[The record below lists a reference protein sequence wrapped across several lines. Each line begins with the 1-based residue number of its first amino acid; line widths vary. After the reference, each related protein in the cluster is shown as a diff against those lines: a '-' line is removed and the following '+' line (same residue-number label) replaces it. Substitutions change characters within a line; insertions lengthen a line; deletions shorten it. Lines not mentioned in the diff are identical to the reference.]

1 MGLIHGRPDGIEKP
15 QLTEKQYD
23 TEIAEGG
30 RSQTIDRLGS
40 DALQRSEAPSPP
52 LDGKRVES
60 GPLSGQAA
68 RGAARTNKTS
78 STFFPSPLKKMSQK
92 KAKFDF
98 YAAISQRDAKKT
110 ARRMKAMQEKTP
122 RKKARKILRQ
132 QLKLAEESRKGSRR
146 RNSWDHV
153 KEWDAVIAVI
163 REELIW
169 GDNDREITEA
179 TEKSFIEKAEQ
190 RGAQDSVDDRER
202 VQQLNSFID
211 SENPIG
217 IKQMVEQYGTQL
229 LNTPDPNPRAKNER
243 PLQRALALR
252 DPKEVTKCL
261 LDYGADFRQIKG
273 VEPHEFLIYADGRG
287 DPALTAIMLDSGQFG
302 QPDTLLMNAID
313 QGNVDLARALVRSGK
328 VDVNAQ
334 TPSGTPLGAA
344 AEKGGDVGLGIA
356 AILLDNGALNVK
368 DSVRGDLPS
377 NLASDN
383 PDIAQKIT
391 ETMKVNDRF
400 DAAKYPRAS
409 AQLFLLLR
417 VADDES
423 PEEEMELRINQMK
436 ALVLQYGPGILN
448 HKNNEGITILEGAIR
463 EKGNAPFVRAL
474 IENGADPKRIED
486 RFSLFSYLI
495 PEGGAPDFETIN
507 ILIEERGL
515 DPNVTSLDG
524 KKTILSLLKNAEES
538 VAKNKLVSSL
548 EKKRKASPFQKA
560 IESGNLE
567 AVNREIR
574 DEPKRAKRFI
584 YGINPA
590 VLALERGHTHIFKR
604 LVEAGAL
611 DKAYDEERSPTL
623 LQFVDQKG
631 NVELGRFLLS
641 KGSPKEAAE
650 VKTPRV
656 SDSPM
661 TPPPRADKDEDFYAL
676 FSAGPAKAE
685 VPQATTVSP
694 SFVASAEAEVEPS
707 VVEAQPAPFVKG
719 KKPASERSNVKI
731 GEGRRVPEPAGE
743 KKTDPESEEKS
754 LDDVLA
760 RLYAEEETSQPQKE
774 TIESDQENAKGAA
787 KSSDAETESEEE
799 VPPLVKVVKDRNIKR
814 DPSKAFIGKHRQ
826 TGQKRAGSEPEE
838 SPAFEKKQPNKE
850 FERDPSETLIGKHRD
865 QVPEPLESAE
875 MDEKGLKFLENG
887 STEEILFYLAGI
899 GESKELSRQFLSENI
914 EAILNFPADKTNNL
928 MAVFQAV
935 NAFRI
940 FENGVPEDMKETVGK
955 KIKEWAEEASPA
967 IAYLEVMADQGVN
980 LLEFLDGDWLKGVLE
995 KGERPLLIS
1004 ELLKNAPPEEMG
1016 ITPKN
1021 IGNFPDYIRIEI
1033 SEMYDALFAL
1043 DPIVDKAVKIIEDPP
1058 LELLAWKSVV
1068 PDNLEPL
1075 FASHLSRQYSLTKSQ
1090 WDKLCERFEE
1100 KKSQTFGDY
1109 IKEKS
1114 ASIKEKLETKKLK
1127 KQEEYSELTRKRD
1140 SLQQQALKAERAND
1154 AKALVQYKTE
1164 LDELEPKLVKFRM
1177 KNRFLMELIRG

>member
-1 MGLIHGRPDGIEKP
+1 MGLIHGRPDGIGKP

-23 TEIAEGG
+23 TEMAEGG

-40 DALQRSEAPSPP
+40 DALQRSEDSSPP
-52 LDGKRVES
+52 LDGQRVQS

-68 RGAARTNKTS
+68 RGAARTNRAS
-78 STFFPSPLKKMSQK
+78 SKILFNPLKKMSRV
-92 KAKFDF
+92 KAEFDF
-98 YAAISQRDAKKT
+98 YAAISQRDARKT
-110 ARRMKAMQEKTP
+110 VWRLKDMQEKIP
-122 RKKARKILRQ
+122 RDKVKIILIQ
-132 QLKLAEESRKGSRR
+132 QLELALESRNGSERR
-146 RNSWDHV
+146 GSLEHV
-153 KEWDAVIAVI
+153 TKMNEVIAVI
-163 REELIW
+163 KKEL
-169 GDNDREITEA
+169 E
-179 TEKSFIEKAEQ
+179 FIEKAEQ
-190 RGAQDSVDDRER
+190 RGAQDSVDDREP

-252 DPKEVTKCL
+252 DPKEMTKCL
-261 LDYGADFRQIKG
+261 LDHGADFRQIKG

-436 ALVLQYGPGILN
+436 TLVSQYGPGILN

-538 VAKNKLVSSL
+538 VAKKQLVSSL

-590 VLALERGHTHIFKR
+590 VLALERGHTEIFKK

-623 LQFVDQKG
+623 LQFVGQKG

-650 VKTPRV
+650 AKTPRV
-656 SDSPM
+656 SDSPR

-685 VPQATTVSP
+685 FPQATTVSP
-694 SFVASAEAEVEPS
+694 SFVASAEAKVEPS

-719 KKPASERSNVKI
+719 KKPASESK
-731 GEGRRVPEPAGE
+731 
-743 KKTDPESEEKS
+743 EES
-754 LDDVLA
+754 LDDFIA
-760 RLYAEEETSQPQKE
+760 RLYAEEEASQPQKE
-774 TIESDQENAKGAA
+774 TIESDRENAKGAA
-787 KSSDAETESEEE
+787 KSSDAETESEEISRE
-799 VPPLVKVVKDRNIKR
+799 EIENESFPVEEEKTSSQSTDKSTVKSPSTLPPLPPRDRPEDLVQPLTDFNNI
-814 DPSKAFIGKHRQ
+814 DLAFLQR
-826 TGQKRAGSEPEE
+826 GSE
-838 SPAFEKKQPNKE
+838 
-850 FERDPSETLIGKHRD
+850 
-865 QVPEPLESAE
+865 
-875 MDEKGLKFLENG
+875 
-887 STEEILFYLAGI
+887 EEINIYLLNI
-899 GESKELSRQFLSENI
+899 GESEELCRQFLSENM
-914 EAILNFPADKTNNL
+914 EALLNFPADKTNNL
-928 MAVFQAV
+928 KAVFQAV

-980 LLEFLDGDWLKGVLE
+980 LLEFLDKDWLTGVVE
-995 KGERPLLIS
+995 EGKRPLLMS
-1004 ELLKNAPPEEMG
+1004 ELLKNAPPEEIG

-1021 IGNFPDYIRIEI
+1021 IGNFPNYIRIEI
-1033 SEMYDALFAL
+1033 SERYEALFAL
-1043 DPIVDKAVKIIEDPP
+1043 DPIVDEAVKIIEDPP

-1090 WDKLCERFEE
+1090 WDKLCEHFEE
-1100 KKSQTFGDY
+1100 KKGQTFGDY
-1109 IKEKS
+1109 IKEKRE
-1114 ASIKEKLETKKLK
+1114 SIKEKLEAKKLE
-1127 KQEEYSELTRKRD
+1127 KQEEYSKLTRERD
-1140 SLQQQALKAERAND
+1140 SLQQQALKAEGAND
-1154 AKALVQYKTE
+1154 AQALYNYKK
-1164 LDELEPKLVKFRM
+1164 LLEEREKRLVKFRM
-1177 KNRFLMELIRG
+1177 KNRFFMELIQGQQ